1 MIEVLKTNVNE
12 RFQAVEVLQQ
22 LHRTFPGYQANF
34 DLDDCDK
41 ILRVESKTERIQSVL
56 IIVMLKNSGFRA
68 EILEDDLLEE
78 HDEAFYLVNDK
89 IN

>member
-41 ILRVESKTERIQSVL
+41 ILRLESITEPIQSVL
-56 IIVMLKNSGFRA
+56 IIVMLKHLGFSA
-68 EILEDDLLEE
+68 QILADEI
-78 HDEAFYLVNDK
+78 HDERYESAYLVNE
-89 IN
+89 N

>member
-68 EILEDDLLEE
+68 EILEDELPEE
-78 HDEAFYLVNDK
+78 RDETFYLVNDK

>member
-78 HDEAFYLVNDK
+78 HGEAFYLVNDK

>member
-1 MIEVLKTNVNE
+1 MIKVLKTNVNE